1 MSLTFFP
8 FSSSFYS
15 IYIVKENPSGIAT
28 LVKSDLQIRSS
39 RREWSYHWLQYVN
52 VSVLQLSKVNID
64 SDMNISMF
72 TLDYSWLKGCAVCA
86 LDAFFSTSYVEYV
99 VSVYGFHLRRG
110 LNDVSYGK
118 APPREPTP
126 YPYLTEKTPIS
137 YTFY

>member
-8 FSSSFYS
+8 FSNSFYS

-28 LVKSDLQIRSS
+28 LVKSDLQIGSS

-86 LDAFFSTSYVEYV
+86 LDAFFDECV